1 MQRYDSMFGNLYGS
15 IGLILAAFF
24 LLVIWALQCATHLV
38 RRPAVVRRQR
48 RLRVETAAIGKP
60 VRPI

>member
-1 MQRYDSMFGNLYGS
+1 MFGNLYGS
-15 IGLILAAFF
+15 IGLILAALF
-24 LLVIWALQCATHLV
+24 LLAIWALQCATHLA
-38 RRPAVVRRQR
+38 RRPAVARR

>member
-15 IGLILAAFF
+15 IGLLLAAFF
-24 LLVIWALQCATHLV
+24 LLALWALQCATHLV
-38 RRPAVVRRQR
+38 RRPAVARRR
-48 RLRVETAAIGKP
+48 RVETAAIGTQ